1 MKKILSITT
10 LATCLCLMFTACSND
25 NENFFDDET
34 HGGVTPGIYTA
45 DLVLS
50 SNTGEKS
57 DNIETRGIDLE
68 NGFFTN
74 EYPYDYI
81 YLHRADNQ
89 TGDAHKSI
97 RIPLDRSP
105 EYCDSCSA
113 IHLDVEVLEDGRY
126 IIRTQPLEG
135 ESEEIILNADDE
147 VYFSTIPDTY
157 WETTPQ
163 EEKTPQGNDVFLQDN
178 AVNKELL
185 SSVNTYTKEEIVN
198 LVQEGNPVIE
208 MDRHCTAFRV
218 AFMFTNAEYKKI
230 SEFEWNFYMSG
241 EIGNTNYAPENFYM
255 KLYLGPNF
263 CHSYN
268 VEKDNVPEDD
278 EGGYYSVNEGEYAP
292 FELSEFGNEGGVS
305 GTGYWSGFG
314 YKTDLSNYLIAPLN
328 KDDTRL
334 FSLYAYIKYCPP
346 GQEPDQTDNGA
357 KWIEIPIN
365 NFVVSANVVHF
376 IGIAL
381 NYEEL
386 KREFVDAQKA
396 SVAKTRLVQSP
407 EKIEL
412 KTPAKVICTYE

>member
-34 HGGVTPGIYTA
+34 HGGVTPGVYTA

-57 DNIETRGIDLE
+57 DNIETRGLDLE
-68 NGFFTN
+68 NGNFTN

-135 ESEEIILNADDE
+135 EPEEIILDADDE
-147 VYFSTIPDTY
+147 VYFSTISDTY
-157 WETTPQ
+157 WETTPE

-178 AVNKELL
+178 EVNKELL

-198 LVQEGNPVIE
+198 LVQEGDPVIE

-218 AFMFTNAEYKKI
+218 AFMFTNTNRDMN
-230 SEFEWNFYMSG
+230 EFEWNLRMSG
-241 EIGNTNYAPENFYM
+241 EMDNTDYAPENFYI

-268 VEKDNVPEDD
+268 VEKDNVPENDK
-278 EGGYYSVNEGEYAP
+278 GGYYSVNNGEYAP
-292 FELSEFGNEGGVS
+292 FEPSTYLYEGGVS
-305 GTGYWSGFG
+305 GEIQWSGFG

-328 KDDTRL
+328 KDDTRP

-346 GQEPDQTDNGA
+346 GQESDQTDNGA

-365 NFVVSANVVHF
+365 NFVVSANVVHYLA
-376 IGIAL
+376 IAL

-386 KREFVDAQKA
+386 KREFIDVQNA

>member
-97 RIPLDRSP
+97 RIPLDRYP
-105 EYCDSCSA
+105 DYCDGCSA

-135 ESEEIILNADDE
+135 ESEEIILDADDE
-147 VYFSTIPDTY
+147 VYFSTISDTY
-157 WETTPQ
+157 WETTPE
-163 EEKTPQGNDVFLQDN
+163 EEKTPQDNDVFLQDN
-178 AVNKELL
+178 EVNKELL
-185 SSVNTYTKEEIVN
+185 SSVNKYTKEEIVN

-218 AFMFTNAEYKKI
+218 AFMFTNAENKKM
-230 SEFEWNFYMSG
+230 SEFEWNYYMSG
-241 EIGNTNYAPENFYM
+241 EIGNTDYAPENFYM

-292 FELSEFGNEGGVS
+292 FELSEYGNEGGVS
-305 GTGYWSGFG
+305 GTGSWSGFG

-328 KDDTRL
+328 KDDTRP

-376 IGIAL
+376 IIIAL

-386 KREFVDAQKA
+386 KREFVDAQNA

>member
-1 MKKILSITT
+1 M
-10 LATCLCLMFTACSND
+10 
-25 NENFFDDET
+25 
-34 HGGVTPGIYTA
+34 
-45 DLVLS
+45 
-50 SNTGEKS
+50 
-57 DNIETRGIDLE
+57 E
-68 NGFFTN
+68 NGNFTN

-89 TGDAHKSI
+89 TGAAHKSI
-97 RIPLDRSP
+97 RIPLDRRP

-135 ESEEIILNADDE
+135 EPEEIILDADDE
-147 VYFSTIPDTY
+147 VYFSTISDTY
-157 WETTPQ
+157 WETTPE

-178 AVNKELL
+178 EVNKELL

-198 LVQEGNPVIE
+198 LVQEGDPVIE

-218 AFMFTNAEYKKI
+218 AFMFTNTNKDMN
-230 SEFEWNFYMSG
+230 EFEWNLRMSG
-241 EIGNTNYAPENFYM
+241 EMDNTDYAPENFYI

-268 VEKDNVPEDD
+268 VEKDNVPENDK
-278 EGGYYSVNEGEYAP
+278 GGYYSVNNGEYAP
-292 FELSEFGNEGGVS
+292 FEPSSYLYEGGVS
-305 GTGYWSGFG
+305 GEIQWSGFG

-346 GQEPDQTDNGA
+346 GQESDQTDNGA

-365 NFVVSANVVHF
+365 NFVVSANVVHYL
-376 IGIAL
+376 IIAL